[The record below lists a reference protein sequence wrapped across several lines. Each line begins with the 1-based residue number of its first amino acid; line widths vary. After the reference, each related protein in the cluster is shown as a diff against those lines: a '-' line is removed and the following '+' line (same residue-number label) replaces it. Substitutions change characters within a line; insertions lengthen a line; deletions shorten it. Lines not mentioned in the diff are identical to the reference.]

1 MEILL
6 KVELQDLVMQFR
18 EYEADCN
25 KRSGADEGARAFQ
38 FCAIALEE
46 TLRCHGVHI
55 GQTIECG
62 SVQAAHISF
71 D

>member
-6 KVELQDLVMQFR
+6 KVALQDLVKQFR

-38 FCAIALEE
+38 LCAIALEE

-55 GQTIECG
+55 GQTI
-62 SVQAAHISF
+62 I
-71 D
+71 